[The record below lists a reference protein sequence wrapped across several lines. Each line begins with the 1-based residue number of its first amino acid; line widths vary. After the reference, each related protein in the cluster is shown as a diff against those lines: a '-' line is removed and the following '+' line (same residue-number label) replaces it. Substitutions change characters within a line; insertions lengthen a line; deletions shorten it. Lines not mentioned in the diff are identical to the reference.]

1 MTEANRA
8 IVRLVGSVAIAIVQ
22 GDSLPIDRFGL
33 VRLDAVSD
41 RSFDWL
47 RSLFERQIPKFILDR
62 VDRALSGIVRGVDE
76 GLGVILRIDPKRL
89 IGKRALDAI
98 RKRNV
103 NLIQTVGQ
111 REINRLETLIRAN
124 ADLHVRDLVNLIQE
138 RIDVSEQR
146 AELWARDQTL
156 KANAEVTKE
165 RHLELG
171 ITEYIWTTSGDERV
185 RGDPDGAWPVPKS
198 GGGDHYSLEGK
209 IFKYSEPPIVDT
221 RTGRRANPGEDYQC
235 RCTAYPI
242 VAGGELLD
250 SRRRD

>member
-1 MTEANRA
+1 
-8 IVRLVGSVAIAIVQ
+8 VRLVGSAVLATVQ
-22 GDSLPIDRFGL
+22 GEDLGLDRFGL
-33 VRLDAVSD
+33 VRLDAASD

-76 GLGVILRIDPKRL
+76 GLKSILRIDPMRL
-89 IGKRALDAI
+89 IGRKALDGI
-98 RKRNV
+98 RRRNV
-103 NLIQTVGQ
+103 NLIKTVSQ
-111 REINRLETLIRAN
+111 REINRLETIVRAN
-124 ADLHVRDLVNLIQE
+124 ADLHVRDLVALIQE
-138 RIDVSEQR
+138 RINVDESR

-165 RHLELG
+165 RHFELG

-185 RGDPDGAWPVPKS
+185 RGDPSGAWPVPKS
-198 GGGDHYSLEGK
+198 GGGDHFSLEGR

-242 VAGGELLD
+242 VTGGELLD